1 MGIFLG
7 KCIDIQCGIRNT
19 WFLTLV
25 LLLCLHVSLVV
36 VAVASDSLV
45 PGFPVQDFSTIPI
58 YLLCCRLVVELAH
71 SCLPF
76 VGLPSMVAVAEVVV
90 RLACGAWR
98 LVEVVVVVHH
108 HILPAG
114 GIFCTFR
121 ICQSH
126 LPVF

>member
-7 KCIDIQCGIRNT
+7 KCIDIQCGIRYI
-19 WFLTLV
+19 WSPTLV
-25 LLLCLHVSLVV
+25 LLLCVPISLVV

-45 PGFPVQDFSTIPI
+45 LGFPVQDFSTIPI

-90 RLACGAWR
+90 HLACGAWH
-98 LVEVVVVVHH
+98 LAEVVVVLHH
-108 HILPAG
+108 HILFAG
-114 GIFCTFR
+114 GISCISR

>member
-1 MGIFLG
+1 MGILLG
-7 KCIDIQCGIRNT
+7 KCIDIQCGIRYI
-19 WFLTLV
+19 WSPTLV
-25 LLLCLHVSLVV
+25 LLLCVPISLVV
-36 VAVASDSLV
+36 VAVVSDSLV
-45 PGFPVQDFSTIPI
+45 LGFPVQDCSTIPI
-58 YLLCCRLVVELAH
+58 YLLCCRLVVEPAC

-76 VGLPSMVAVAEVVV
+76 VGLLSVVAVAEVVV

-98 LVEVVVVVHH
+98 LVGVVVVVHH
-108 HILPAG
+108 HILSAG